1 MSSNRIIDGS
11 SIFVGD
17 DLGKDGI
24 RKLVGSYFEIDENNQ
39 VGLVY
44 NPNTDYIFTT
54 EPAIID
60 ETGLLPFYTQTLT
73 FQTSSNVQDY
83 DAWAAQLA
91 ITAIPGLE
99 YIDHYFIQNQDFS
112 NIDILNNYEYF

>member
-24 RKLVGSYFEIDENNQ
+24 RKLIGSYFEIDENNQ

-44 NPNTDYIFTT
+44 NPNTDYILTT
-54 EPAIID
+54 EPELID
-60 ETGLLPFYTQTLT
+60 ETGLLPFTHK
-73 FQTSSNVQDY
+73 
-83 DAWAAQLA
+83 
-91 ITAIPGLE
+91 P
-99 YIDHYFIQNQDFS
+99 
-112 NIDILNNYEYF
+112 